1 MRRSISI
8 VIFAV
13 AVAAAASACGKK
25 KGPAPPSPA
34 FDNDRAAAGASRDD
48 GGPGTA
54 TVTAVGK
61 DADSAPAVGP
71 IYFELDST
79 TLSDDARRS
88 LERYG
93 AWLATRDVH
102 VIVEGHADE
111 RGTTEYNIALGQRR
125 AQVIADFLRRL
136 GVDAGRVDTISYGE
150 ERPVASGADEASW
163 AQNRRG
169 ELRARD

>member
-1 MRRSISI
+1 MRRSIYLLVLSL
-8 VIFAV
+8 
-13 AVAAAASACGKK
+13 AAATSACGKK
-25 KGPAPPSPA
+25 KGPAPPTPV
-34 FDNDRAAAGASRDD
+34 FDDGAAAGASRDR
-48 GGPGTA
+48 GAPGTA

-61 DADSAPAVGP
+61 DADSAPVVGP

-88 LERYG
+88 LEQYG
-93 AWLATRDVH
+93 AWLASHKVH
-102 VIVEGHADE
+102 VIIEGHADE

-150 ERPVASGADEASW
+150 ERPAASGDDETSW

-169 ELRARD
+169 ELRTRN